1 MQSPAGGTPQAP
13 TRVLVV
19 DGEPQTARA
28 LVTGLRA
35 RGHEVDIAHDGVTA
49 LRLAAA
55 RHPDVV
61 LLDPGLPDMDGP
73 EAIRKLRARTGAP
86 ILVLSAGHSSDEGDD
101 KGEVDDE
108 GDGEGEA
115 KGDREDE
122 ARRVRAEALGAG
134 ADDCLTE
141 PFGVD
146 DVLARLRAAVHR
158 AEAADGSEAE
168 VLVETDGFTVD
179 LAARK
184 VYRADKEVR
193 LTPTEWR
200 LLEVLVRNTGRLV
213 GQRQLLQEVWGPSYG
228 TETNYLRVY
237 MAQLRRKLEANPS
250 HPRHFVTEPGT
261 GYRFER

>member
-13 TRVLVV
+13 ARVLVV

-35 RGHEVDIAHDGVTA
+35 RGYEVDTAHDGVTA
-49 LRLAAA
+49 LRFAAA
-55 RHPDVV
+55 RPPDVV

-86 ILVLSAGHSSDEGDD
+86 ILLLSAGHSSGKADD
-101 KGEVDDE
+101 SGGGV
-108 GDGEGEA
+108 GEG
-115 KGDREDE
+115 GGQDDREDE
-122 ARRVRAEALGAG
+122 AQQARAEALGAG
-134 ADDCLTE
+134 ADGYVIE

-158 AEAADGSEAE
+158 AEAADGSGAE

-184 VYRADKEVR
+184 VHRAGKEVR

-228 TETNYLRVY
+228 RETNYLRVY
-237 MAQLRRKLEANPS
+237 MAQLRRKLEEDPS